1 MKLHTIC
8 LLIPLFSFLSC
19 KSTKTRISEP
29 EEVLIPAQW
38 NSEFKITTTDSNVT
52 YWTDSFRITPLTR
65 LISKANHNNPELAS
79 MYERMVAKGEDAT
92 ILGANLLPTANASI
106 AATRNKRNLI
116 GFNFP
121 NSETSFT
128 SNSFNSGINLS
139 WEIDLWGKIKDS
151 RNSAKKRFESSLSD
165 YQAARLSLNGQV
177 AKAWFNLVENS
188 FQLKLV
194 KKTIETYSKNL
205 SFINDRYQKGLATAL
220 EQKLAEASYLSSQAN
235 LAQRERVGM
244 NLTQSLQELIGEYPD
259 GKLDLNSSM
268 SLPDLV
274 LPPLPPTPAKVV
286 ESRHDLNSAR
296 LKVQSTGLDLKVANK
311 NLLPSFTLT
320 GGPGSRSDSFND
332 LVDQRFRVWDISGA
346 VSQPIF
352 QGGRLRAGIRKSEAL
367 QNSALLDLKAVIL
380 RAFVE
385 VENALSAEIHLANEE
400 TNLQRSSIAFA
411 NAAELSWRRY
421 QRGVEGIFNALD
433 TQRRSFEAE
442 SRYLQLKKERILNR
456 INLYLAIGM
465 EAIAT
470 EL

>member
-1 MKLHTIC
+1 MKIYPIC
-8 LLIPLFSFLSC
+8 ILISSFALLSC
-19 KSTKTRISEP
+19 RSTKKEIPNLEND
-29 EEVLIPAQW
+29 LIPAQW
-38 NSEFKITTTDSNVT
+38 NSGFEVKSTDRNVT
-52 YWTDSFRITPLTR
+52 YWTDSFEIPPLTR
-65 LISKANHNNPELAS
+65 LISQANQNNPELAS

-92 ILGANLLPTANASI
+92 IRGANLLPAANANVTG
-106 AATRNKRNLI
+106 TRNKRNLI

-128 SNSFNSGINLS
+128 SNSFNSGLNVS

-188 FQLKLV
+188 FQIELV
-194 KKTIETYSKNL
+194 EKTTEIYSKNL

-220 EQKLAEASYLSSQAN
+220 EQRLADASYLSSQAN
-235 LAQRERVGM
+235 LAQRKRLAM
-244 NLTQSLQELIGEYPD
+244 KLTQTLQELIGDYPN
-259 GKLDLNSSM
+259 GKMDLNSSM

-274 LPPLPPTPAKVV
+274 LPPLPPTHAQVI

-320 GGPGSRSDSFND
+320 GAPGSRSDNFSD
-332 LVDQRFRVWDISGA
+332 LVDQKFRVWDISGA

-352 QGGRLRAGIRKSEAL
+352 QGGRLRAAIRKSEAL
-367 QNSALLDLKAVIL
+367 QKSALLDLKAVIL
-380 RAFVE
+380 RAFFE
-385 VENALSAEIHLANEE
+385 VENSLSTEIHLANEE
-400 TNLQRSSIAFA
+400 TKLQQSSIAYA
-411 NAAELSWRRY
+411 NAAELSWKRY

-433 TQRRSFEAE
+433 TRRRSFEAE
-442 SRYLQLKKERILNR
+442 SRFLLLKKERILNR

-470 EL
+470 ES

>member
-1 MKLHTIC
+1 MKIHPIC
-8 LLIPLFSFLSC
+8 ILIPFFALLSC
-19 KSTKTRISEP
+19 RSTKKEISNLEKN
-29 EEVLIPAQW
+29 LIPAQW
-38 NSEFKITTTDSNVT
+38 NSDFEVRSADRNIT
-52 YWTDSFRITPLTR
+52 YWTDSFEIPPLTR
-65 LISKANHNNPELAS
+65 LISQANQNNSELAS

-92 ILGANLLPTANASI
+92 IGGANLLPSANANVTG
-106 AATRNKRNLI
+106 ARNKRNLI

-128 SNSFNSGINLS
+128 SSSFNSGINVS

-151 RNSAKKRFESSLSD
+151 RNSAKKRFESSLAD

-188 FQLKLV
+188 FQIELV
-194 KKTIETYSKNL
+194 EKTIETYSKNL
-205 SFINDRYQKGLATAL
+205 SFINDRYQTGLATAL

-235 LAQRERVGM
+235 LAQRKRLAM
-244 NLTQSLQELIGEYPD
+244 NLTQTLQELIGDYPD
-259 GKLDLNSSM
+259 GKMDLNSSM

-274 LPPLPPTPAKVV
+274 LPPLPPTPAEVI

-320 GGPGSRSDSFND
+320 GAPGSRSDNFSD
-332 LVDQRFRVWDISGA
+332 LVDQKFRVWDISGA

-367 QNSALLDLKAVIL
+367 QKSALFELKAVIL
-380 RAFVE
+380 RAFFE
-385 VENALSAEIHLANEE
+385 VENSLSAEIHLANEE
-400 TNLQRSSIAFA
+400 TKLQQSSIAYA
-411 NAAELSWRRY
+411 NAAELSWKRY

-433 TQRRSFEAE
+433 TRRRSFEAE
-442 SRYLQLKKERILNR
+442 SRFLLLKKERILNR

-470 EL
+470 ES